1 MNLVGAITPGVRVSL
16 VGDYGPC
23 VVLDIPQGLWY
34 QRGDSSSHGEKAGHR
49 HIERMRPRLA
59 EDRMANQDGELTLE
73 GLARVLRDHM
83 DASAA
88 EFAEMRAQF
97 ATQFL
102 QVGRRIDDLRGEIGI
117 VAGLVRDLAQIVA
130 RHDDEINEH
139 RRQIRESNARIEE
152 MTRDIRRI
160 LDAIERRGG
169 NGGSRGPG

>member
-1 MNLVGAITPGVRVSL
+1 
-16 VGDYGPC
+16 
-23 VVLDIPQGLWY
+23 
-34 QRGDSSSHGEKAGHR
+34 
-49 HIERMRPRLA
+49 
-59 EDRMANQDGELTLE
+59 MANQDGELTPE
-73 GLARVLRDHM
+73 GLAQVLRAHM

-88 EFAEMRAQF
+88 DFAETRAQF
-97 ATQFL
+97 T

-169 NGGSRGPG
+169 NGGG